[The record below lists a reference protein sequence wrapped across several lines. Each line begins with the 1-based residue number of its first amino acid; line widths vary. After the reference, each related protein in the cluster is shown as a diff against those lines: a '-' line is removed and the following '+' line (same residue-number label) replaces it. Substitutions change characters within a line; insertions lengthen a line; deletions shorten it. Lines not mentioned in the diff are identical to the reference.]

1 MTTRESI
8 SIMSETAIEQM
19 LDNWNEEHILT
30 KEEALDILNLP
41 DDKLDK
47 LISTAYGLRLK
58 YKEVAIVHRIVPIVR
73 SHVNHM
79 RI

>member
-1 MTTRESI
+1 
-8 SIMSETAIEQM
+8 MSETAIEQM

-47 LISTAYGLRLK
+47 LISTAYGLKVKVQR
-58 YKEVAIVHRIVPIVR
+58 KESKHTAF
-73 SHVNHM
+73 NQCKKW
-79 RI
+79 